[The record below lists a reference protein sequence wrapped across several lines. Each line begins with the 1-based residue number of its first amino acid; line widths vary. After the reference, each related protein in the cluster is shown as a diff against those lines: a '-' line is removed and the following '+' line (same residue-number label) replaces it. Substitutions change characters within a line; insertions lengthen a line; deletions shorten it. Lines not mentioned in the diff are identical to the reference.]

1 MFVGNA
7 QRLLHPAHNPRPV
20 FFERLPAHEQ
30 AEMIARRDLLAEV
43 LRRRSN
49 QPLHRKQL
57 FRGNHFVGASGKKVH
72 WKPQAREID
81 VLSQGDE
88 APGGKFIELV

>member
-1 MFVGNA
+1 
-7 QRLLHPAHNPRPV
+7 
-20 FFERLPAHEQ
+20 
-30 AEMIARRDLLAEV
+30 MIAPRDLLAEV

-57 FRGNHFVGASGKKVH
+57 FRGNHFVGASSKKVH

-88 APGGKFIELV
+88 ATAGEFVSLV